1 MALTDEYV
9 EELNNLYFKNVKI
22 LDGVKWGMISLFAVV
37 TVVSA
42 GFVAYNIKA
51 KRQSV

>member
-1 MALTDEYV
+1 MELTEEYID
-9 EELNNLYFKNVKI
+9 ELNDLYFKNVKI
-22 LDGVKWGMISLFAVV
+22 LDGVKWALISLFAVV

-51 KRQSV
+51 KKQSV